1 MTHFIDVLDHSAA
14 DISEILD
21 RAKRIESVPSN
32 ALKGKS
38 VGLIFE
44 KPSNRTRLSFE
55 VGIQRLGGQA
65 IYIKETILVWGIVS
79 LFLM

>member
-21 RAKRIESVPSN
+21 RAKRIQSAPSN

-44 KPSNRTRLSFE
+44 K
-55 VGIQRLGGQA
+55 
-65 IYIKETILVWGIVS
+65 IL
-79 LFLM
+79 